1 MSPPTLIERQARPLI
16 VEALAY
22 SRVVLVLGARQVG
35 KSTLARQVVGS
46 EHPAEILS
54 LDDQATR
61 DAALA
66 NPHGFIADLGGPALI
81 DEVQLVPELL
91 PAIKQ
96 AVDEDPTPGR
106 FLLTGSANVL
116 SAPKISE
123 SLAGRTRR
131 IELWPLAQSEI
142 HSSHA
147 NFADSIFQGQPP
159 HVSDAPI
166 GRQAFAELIVRGGY
180 PAVRELPERQ
190 RRLWYRDY
198 VQSIVERDLRDI
210 ASATKLSQMPQL
222 IRLLA
227 ATSGKLLDY
236 RRLARDLQLSDKTVR
251 AYVELLRTTYLLQVI
266 PGWRP
271 GLRSREL
278 QAPKLHLTDTGLL
291 AQQLGVD
298 RRRIADDDQLSG
310 PALETFCAMEIL
322 KHLSWAEIECT
333 LRHYRSGNEEIDL
346 ILEAQSGEIVA
357 IEVKASASVRPAD
370 WRTIERLRERR
381 SDRFAAGVVL
391 YTGRRTLPL
400 AERIWA
406 VPTSGLWS

>member
-1 MSPPTLIERQARPLI
+1 MKSPALIERHARALI
-16 VEALAY
+16 VEGLAY

-35 KSTLARQVVGS
+35 KSTLARQIVGD
-46 EHPAEILS
+46 EHPAEIVS

-61 DAALA
+61 DAARGD
-66 NPHGFIADLGGPALI
+66 PHGFVADLSGPALI
-81 DEVQLVPELL
+81 DEVQLAPELL
-91 PAIKQ
+91 HAIKQ

-116 SAPKISE
+116 TAPRVSE

-142 HSSHA
+142 HGTRT
-147 NFADSIFQGQPP
+147 NFVDRLFAGQPP

-166 GRQAFAELIVRGGY
+166 GGEAFADLVARGGY

-190 RRLWYRDY
+190 RLLWCRDY
-198 VQSIVERDLRDI
+198 VQSILERDLRDI

-236 RRLARDLQLSDKTVR
+236 RKLARDLQLSDKTVR
-251 AYVELLRTTYLLQVI
+251 AYVELLRTTYLLHVI
-266 PGWRP
+266 PAWRP

-291 AQQLGVD
+291 TQQLGVD
-298 RRRIADDDQLSG
+298 RGRIARDDQVSG

-322 KHLSWAEIECT
+322 KHQSFADVECA
-333 LRHYRSGNEEIDL
+333 LRHYRTGDAEIDL
-346 ILEAQSGEIVA
+346 ILEAQSGELVA

-370 WRTIERLRERR
+370 WRAIQRLRDSRP
-381 SDRFAAGVVL
+381 DRFRAGIVL
-391 YTGRRTLPL
+391 YTGRRTVPL
-400 AERIWA
+400 GESIWA
-406 VPTSGLWS
+406 VPISGLWS